1 MTHLLY
7 FDYLT
12 NLWLVSGFL
21 ILLNVI
27 CEHILFVA
35 EICIVAKILQ
45 KFELQQKL
53 ATTICIAE
61 IWIAAEICK
70 NLYWSRNL
78 QKFVLQQIVCLC
90 QSVPLSIKLKKF
102 GSKLVFCW
110 LWFLLSICQYAV
122 DWLVC
127 VNNVLQRI

>member
-1 MTHLLY
+1 M
-7 FDYLT
+7 
-12 NLWLVSGFL
+12 SGFL

-70 NLYWSRNL
+70 NLY
-78 QKFVLQQIVCLC
+78 
-90 QSVPLSIKLKKF
+90 
-102 GSKLVFCW
+102 
-110 LWFLLSICQYAV
+110 
-122 DWLVC
+122 
-127 VNNVLQRI
+127 